1 MSNISPSKPSF
12 VFGYWRPW
20 KENSNVIDSYLDYVK
35 DNINSINNILEKSL
49 DDPFQNELKIME
61 LFPEFYNN
69 YPYLVKK
76 LCKKEDISMIY
87 TMISKL
93 NNIEKGY
100 DTLKNVE
107 NKLGN
112 ELAEKYLYNKIN
124 K

>member
-1 MSNISPSKPSF
+1 MTDNNF
-12 VFGYWRPW
+12 
-20 KENSNVIDSYLDYVK
+20 NLDYVK

-100 DTLKNVE
+100 DTLKNLE